1 MPIGSLKKICRRTS
15 GPNWALW
22 RSVLIPIARHHPVE
36 PSARATSSITCR
48 VVRMSA
54 PSPPSASGSA
64 TRKRRAFAISMTRS
78 AGSWRAVSIS
88 AARFRMR
95 GASDRAISS
104 GVVTAGTGSV
114 IMALGGPP
122 ARWSRY
128 AAPAAGETSRSLCP
142 EVDVQDHLSLVLDGP
157 QGGAIG
163 LVAEAR
169 LLEGEL
175 GSAAEKAGFH
185 GDLGRELHLVGDAAD
200 REPAGDEKPA
210 VELLRDRGGRE
221 GDRGEAGGGELAVG
235 LHRGLDVGAILGRR
249 LAALQPEFPPGGR
262 VVSLERLDLDL
273 HLDRRRVGLL
283 RVVGDR
289 AREDPRL
296 HHVVVGQP
304 GRHAVLEDLDH
315 QGTLAGV
322 DGEGSG
328 PAGLDPEG
336 RNGEEQRDA
345 ERDPHTYSRSRFRM
359 AR

>member
-15 GPNWALW
+15 GPNWSLW

-36 PSARATSSITCR
+36 PSAHATSSITCR

-54 PSPPSASGSA
+54 PSPPSVSGSA
-64 TRKRRAFAISMTRS
+64 TRKRRAFAMSMTRS
-78 AGSWRAVSIS
+78 AGSWRAASIS
-88 AARFRMR
+88 AARFRIR

-142 EVDVQDHLSLVLDGP
+142 EVDVQDHLILVPDGP

-169 LLEGEL
+169 LLEREPGPTAEESALHRDLGGEL
-175 GSAAEKAGFH
+175 
-185 GDLGRELHLVGDAAD
+185 DLLGDAAD
-200 REPAGDEKPA
+200 REPARDEKPA
-210 VELLRDRGGRE
+210 VGLLRDRGGRE

-235 LHRGLDVGAILGRR
+235 LHRRLDVGAILGRR
-249 LAALQPEFPPGGR
+249 LAIQTEFPPGGR
-262 VVSLERLDLDL
+262 VVGLERLDLDL

-283 RVVGDR
+283 RVIGDR
-289 AREDPRL
+289 AREGPRL
-296 HHVVVGQP
+296 HHMVVSQP
-304 GRHAVLEDLDH
+304 GRHAVLEQLDH
-315 QGTLAGV
+315 QGTLTGV

-328 PAGLDPEG
+328 PAGLDPED
-336 RNGEEQRDA
+336 RNSEEQRDA

>member
-64 TRKRRAFAISMTRS
+64 TRKRRAFAMSKTRS
-78 AGSWRAVSIS
+78 AGSWGAASIA

-142 EVDVQDHLSLVLDGP
+142 EVDVQDHLILVLDGS
-157 QGGAIG
+157 QGSAIR

-175 GSAAEKAGFH
+175 SPPAEEATLH
-185 GDLGRELHLVGDAAD
+185 GDLGGELDLLGDAAD
-200 REPAGDEKPA
+200 REPARDEKPA
-210 VELLRDRGGRE
+210 VGLLRDRGGRE
-221 GDRGEAGGGELAVG
+221 ADRGEAGGGQLAVG
-235 LHRGLDVGAILGRR
+235 LHRRLDVGAILGRR
-249 LAALQPEFPPGGR
+249 LAALQTEFPPGGR
-262 VVSLERLDLDL
+262 VVGLERLDLDL
-273 HLDRRRVGLL
+273 HLDRRRLGLL
-283 RVVGDR
+283 GVIGDR
-289 AREDPRL
+289 AREGACL

-304 GRHAVLEDLDH
+304 CRYAVLEDLDH
-315 QGTLAGV
+315 
-322 DGEGSG
+322 
-328 PAGLDPEG
+328 
-336 RNGEEQRDA
+336 
-345 ERDPHTYSRSRFRM
+345 
-359 AR
+359 